1 MEDYA
6 IYYINDDDVFFKCFF
21 FCFSVY
27 PFPHS
32 LPIYHQYQQRLIDN
46 LIRSMLTNLT
56 VSKFMSFGSTANDFL
71 DVDFFRCASDKNH
84 PDKKCM

>member
-1 MEDYA
+1 MTCDY
-6 IYYINDDDVFFKCFF
+6 FF
-21 FCFSVY
+21 FLRLFSA
-27 PFPHS
+27 
-32 LPIYHQYQQRLIDN
+32 QYQQRLIDN

-56 VSKFMSFGSTANDFL
+56 VSEFMSFGNTADDFL